1 MSKGLSRD
9 DIISSNTEL
18 KDIVFWPKETN
29 KTVEGYLKQR
39 DNIKFHIDNIKKDYG
54 ITIETMIKIYIPE
67 EFLIK
72 DENGN
77 IYISAKKRAD
87 TFKSYPHK
95 ITISTKRTDFIVNL
109 VEHGYTINQKEIQED
124 KMAAAMMADID
135 IQDILN
141 NRLKYNQLNE
151 YKTEKDKIYM

>member
-1 MSKGLSRD
+1 MSEELSRK
-9 DIISSNTEL
+9 DIISSGTGINDL
-18 KDIVFWPKETN
+18 IWWPPETN

-39 DNIKFHIDNIKKDYG
+39 DDIQRHIDNIKKDYG
-54 ITIETMIKIYIPE
+54 ITIKAMTKVHIPKE
-67 EFLIK
+67 YLKK

-77 IYISAKKRAD
+77 IYISAKKRTD
-87 TFKSYPHK
+87 NFKSYPYK
-95 ITISTKRTDFIVNL
+95 ITISTARTDFIVNL
-109 VEHGYTINQKEIQED
+109 VEHSYTISQKEIEED

-151 YKTEKDKIYM
+151 YKTDDKVYI